1 MTCTLPTDQSGMI
14 PGSTAAEGADP
25 AAPSPTTSASGLS
38 SNISP
43 YSRRQL
49 SVQGSNGTWE
59 CRVHR
64 KCDELRQLFGLPC
77 TESPIEDF
85 HCALQ
90 KKICL
95 QGRLYLFQHHVCF
108 YSNLFG
114 FIKFK
119 VIPLQDVMSVTKR
132 KNVGFP
138 NSIEIVWSNKGRD
151 KQEFFTSFLHRREAY
166 KLITS
171 AWLQCS
177 SLAQHQMAEGH
188 FGSRSSPGSSFSGR
202 HGSIASCASLPDVNS
217 LPHTDLGMTTMSR
230 QASEAQS
237 SGFDGQAD
245 RSQSQASADAQLP
258 ALPDT
263 RLPLKY
269 NRAASWGPQ
278 GTSHNS
284 RDATSPFANA
294 VAQQVQKSIPAFGGP
309 RESDDIAVPSGSGE
323 WAAEGGAAP
332 PAPLAATKLLD
343 SILHVELHDFCRKFL
358 ADEAVFWQ
366 EFHESRGDMQIRLSS
381 WSRHTALG
389 HVRELSFISPIKAL
403 IGPPQAECHQSQRYR
418 MYRGNHL
425 VLETSQ
431 SMPNIPFGDHFTV
444 EVRWDITQVAGDPS
458 QCRLQSQVSVPFS
471 KATWW
476 KKAIQKGSIDSCRE
490 AHEDWLAKVQAT
502 LAAPAHVLV
511 APTHSSLASLHSLA
525 SSHRSSHC
533 DTTQGE
539 VDELLER
546 LPKEHRQA
554 VARVISMASQGSL
567 CATSSP
573 RSTAADA
580 VQVESGLRK
589 QASQAGISR
598 MTKTTRFT
606 DTPAQQ
612 EDSLAASLSRNMSG
626 IPTGASAHWMVT
638 RLMPRPSHNAALLLV
653 LAAAIIA
660 LQVVILLGGSMPGK
674 HVVTPKQPLQAA
686 VQPEPM
692 SITQLQ
698 QGFASLQHQV
708 EALAQALAAHGIKNP

>member
-1 MTCTLPTDQSGMI
+1 MNCTLPTDQSGLS
-14 PGSTAAEGADP
+14 PESTAADSADP
-25 AAPSPTTSASGLS
+25 AAPSPTTSGLS
-38 SNISP
+38 SNTSP
-43 YSRRQL
+43 HTRLQL
-49 SVQGSNGTWE
+49 SVQGANGTWE

-90 KKICL
+90 KKIML

-114 FIKFK
+114 FIKSK
-119 VIPLQDVMSVTKR
+119 IIPLQDVTSVKKR

-177 SLAQHQMAEGH
+177 SLAQQQMAEGN
-188 FGSRSSPGSSFSGR
+188 FGSRSSPSSSFSGR
-202 HGSIASCASLPDVNS
+202 HGSLASCASLPDVNS
-217 LPHTDLGMTTMSR
+217 LPHTVLGMATMSR

-237 SGFDGQAD
+237 SSFDGQAD
-245 RSQSQASADAQLP
+245 RSQSQATTDSQLP

-269 NRAASWGPQ
+269 TRAASWGPQ
-278 GTSHNS
+278 GTPHNT
-284 RDATSPFANA
+284 RDARSPFADA
-294 VAQQVQKSIPAFGGP
+294 AAQQVQKSIPAFGGP
-309 RESDDIAVPSGSGE
+309 RESDDIAVPSGTGSGE

-389 HVRELSFISPIKAL
+389 HVRELSFVSPIKAL

-444 EVRWDITQVAGDPS
+444 EVRWDITQVGGDPS
-458 QCRLQSQVSVPFS
+458 QCRVQSQVSVPFS

-502 LAAPAHVLV
+502 LAAPAHVL
-511 APTHSSLASLHSLA
+511 APPTHSTLASLHSLA
-525 SSHRSSHC
+525 SSRRSSHC

-539 VDELLER
+539 VDEVLER
-546 LPKEHRQA
+546 LPREHREA
-554 VARVISMASQGSL
+554 VAQLISIASQGSL
-567 CATSSP
+567 CAPSSP
-573 RSTAADA
+573 RSTKADV
-580 VQVESGLRK
+580 VQGEGGLHK
-589 QASQAGISR
+589 QASHPGISR
-598 MTKTTRFT
+598 MTKTTRFS
-606 DTPAQQ
+606 DRPAQQ
-612 EDSLAASLSRNMSG
+612 EEPLTVSLSQNLSG
-626 IPTGASAHWMVT
+626 IPTGASAHWTVT
-638 RLMPRPSHNAALLLV
+638 RLMPWHSQNAVLLLF

-660 LQVVILLGGSMPGK
+660 LQVAILLGGSLPGV
-674 HVVTPKQPLQAA
+674 HLMTPKQPLQAI
-686 VQPEPM
+686 VQPVPV
-692 SITQLQ
+692 SVSQVQ
-698 QGFASLQHQV
+698 RGFASLQQQV
-708 EALAQALAAHGIKNP
+708 EALAQAVAAHGINP